1 MKKEKK
7 VMIKQ
12 ERTKYVEVY
21 MERSFTCACQEVTE
35 RNRGKAPVVPN
46 LSTIWSDSHLSLLI
60 PRKRGPG
67 TL

>member
-21 MERSFTCACQEVTE
+21 MERKKKKKKMDFILLGYDAASMG
-35 RNRGKAPVVPN
+35 NR
-46 LSTIWSDSHLSLLI
+46 I
-60 PRKRGPG
+60 P
-67 TL
+67 TF